1 MTGLKI
7 NSPHKLFKSLN
18 CCFYHIE
25 NKNIP
30 INNGFPTNFSIAI
43 VLNQKAC
50 FPIMSESNKS
60 ALGFMIFSKKSVSI
74 FGNSIA
80 LYDSVRGK
88 MLEGEK
94 FGELLLMKQMTRRI
108 CWQVFSYFTVF
119 ITIGVENF
127 G

>member
-7 NSPHKLFKSLN
+7 KSPHKLFKSLN

-43 VLNQKAC
+43 VFNQQAC
-50 FPIMSESNKS
+50 FPIMSEPNKS

-80 LYDSVRGK
+80 LYD
-88 MLEGEK
+88 
-94 FGELLLMKQMTRRI
+94 T
-108 CWQVFSYFTVF
+108 
-119 ITIGVENF
+119 
-127 G
+127 